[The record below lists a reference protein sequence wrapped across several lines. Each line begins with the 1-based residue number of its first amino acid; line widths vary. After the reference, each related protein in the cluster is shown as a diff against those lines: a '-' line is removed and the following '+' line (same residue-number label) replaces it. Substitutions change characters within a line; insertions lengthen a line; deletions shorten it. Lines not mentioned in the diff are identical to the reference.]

1 VFSSD
6 GRTLATG
13 NFNGETYLWNLWN
26 LQTGAHTVISEP
38 GTVWAVAF
46 SRDGTLA
53 IGDADGANYLR
64 AATTEGQGS
73 ALADPASGSDG
84 AGAVAFSA
92 DGRSWRLATPT
103 APPT

>member
-1 VFSSD
+1 VD
-6 GRTLATG
+6 
-13 NFNGETYLWNLWN
+13 
-26 LQTGAHTVISEP
+26 LQTGARTVVSGP

-53 IGDADGANYLR
+53 IGDADGASYLR
-64 AATTEGQGS
+64 AATTGGQGG
-73 ALADPASGSDG
+73 ALADPASGSEG

-92 DGRSWRLATPT
+92 DGGSWRLATPA